1 MGRRLPA
8 AEQAGSKPAP
18 ATRHGDR
25 DSQNNGPGQA
35 PQTANRP
42 EDSPSPGSAPW
53 SRLRGLRLDRRA
65 TLLLVALGLVAVLIA
80 FFVWRT
86 VGTDEQP
93 LASADAEAPAAETSE
108 GPVPPQIDSAQVYQ
122 SIVPSLVVVQ
132 TDNAREGEEFGLG
145 SGIVVSSEAHVLT
158 ALHVLEGS
166 SEITLTFA
174 DGSSTSAT
182 VANVDPDKD
191 IAVLTPRSLPG
202 LIMPATLGNGAGL
215 RVGDEIYA
223 VGHPYG
229 LAGSFSAGVVSGLE
243 REFRPPD
250 GGDPIQGLIQFDAA
264 VNPGNSGGPLLNRN
278 GQVVGIVT
286 SLMNP
291 TNQDFFIGIGFAVP
305 IETAASAAGR
315 PAR

>member
-1 MGRRLPA
+1 MRQPLR
-8 AEQAGSKPAP
+8 AGMTPGNSSDREPQNTEAP
-18 ATRHGDR
+18 D
-25 DSQNNGPGQA
+25 
-35 PQTANRP
+35 
-42 EDSPSPGSAPW
+42 DSPVTRPPPW
-53 SRLRGLRLDRRA
+53 SRLWSSRRGRLA
-65 TLLLVALGLVAVLIA
+65 TLLLVAFGIVAVFLA
-80 FFVWRT
+80 FVFWRSSPA
-86 VGTDEQP
+86 DDQD
-93 LASADAEAPAAETSE
+93 LASADGQAPAAEAGDPEAPTQLE
-108 GPVPPQIDSAQVYQ
+108 TAQIYQ

-132 TDNAREGEEFGLG
+132 TDNAREGEDFGLG
-145 SGIVVSSEAHVLT
+145 SGIVVSSDAQVLT

-166 SEITLTFA
+166 TEITLTFA
-174 DGSSTSAT
+174 DGSRTPAS
-182 VANVDPDKD
+182 VANVDEEKD
-191 IAVLTPRSLPG
+191 IAVLTPHALPG
-202 LIMPATLGNGAGL
+202 LIMPATIGNGSGM
-215 RVGDEIYA
+215 RVGDEVFA

-229 LAGSFSAGVVSGLE
+229 LAGSFSAGVVSGLD

-250 GGDPIQGLIQFDAA
+250 GGNPISGLIQFDAA

>member
-1 MGRRLPA
+1 M
-8 AEQAGSKPAP
+8 
-18 ATRHGDR
+18 
-25 DSQNNGPGQA
+25 
-35 PQTANRP
+35 
-42 EDSPSPGSAPW
+42 
-53 SRLRGLRLDRRA
+53 
-65 TLLLVALGLVAVLIA
+65 LIA
-80 FFVWRT
+80 FFVWRA
-86 VGTDEQP
+86 VGTEERP
-93 LASADAEAPAAETSE
+93 LASADAEAAAETPD
-108 GPVPPQIDSAQVYQ
+108 GAIPPQVDSAQVYQ

-132 TDNAREGEEFGLG
+132 TDNAREDEQFGLG

-174 DGSSTSAT
+174 DGSRSSAT
-182 VANVDPDKD
+182 VSNVDPDKD

-202 LIMPATLGNGAGL
+202 LIMPATLGNGAGV
-215 RVGDEIYA
+215 RVGDEIFT

-250 GGDPIQGLIQFDAA
+250 GGNPIGGLIQFDAA

-291 TNQDFFIGIGFAVP
+291 TDQDFFIGIGFAVP

>member
-1 MGRRLPA
+1 MRAGMTPGNRTGREPQNT
-8 AEQAGSKPAP
+8 EAP
-18 ATRHGDR
+18 D
-25 DSQNNGPGQA
+25 DSQV
-35 PQTANRP
+35 TRP
-42 EDSPSPGSAPW
+42 PPW
-53 SRLRGLRLDRRA
+53 SRLWGSRRGRLA
-65 TLLLVALGLVAVLIA
+65 TLLLVAFGIVAVFLA
-80 FFVWRT
+80 FVFWRSSP
-86 VGTDEQP
+86 TDEQD
-93 LASADAEAPAAETSE
+93 LASADGQAPAAEAGDPEAPTQLE
-108 GPVPPQIDSAQVYQ
+108 TAQIYQ
-122 SIVPSLVVVQ
+122 AIVPSLVVVQ

-145 SGIVVSSEAHVLT
+145 SGIVVSSDAQVLT

-166 SEITLTFA
+166 TEITLTFA
-174 DGSSTSAT
+174 DGSKTPAT
-182 VANVDPDKD
+182 VSNVDEEKD
-191 IAVLTPRSLPG
+191 IAVLTPHALPG
-202 LIMPATLGNGAGL
+202 LIMPATIGNGSGM
-215 RVGDEIYA
+215 RVGDEVFA

-229 LAGSFSAGVVSGLE
+229 LAGSFSAGVVSGLD

-250 GGDPIQGLIQFDAA
+250 GGNPISGLIQFDAA

>member
-1 MGRRLPA
+1 MRQPLR
-8 AEQAGSKPAP
+8 AGKTP
-18 ATRHGDR
+18 G
-25 DSQNNGPGQA
+25 NGPGQA
-35 PQTANRP
+35 PQIADGP
-42 EDSPSPGSAPW
+42 DDSPSPGTWNRRWRP
-53 SRLRGLRLDRRA
+53 RLDRRA
-65 TLLLVALGLVAVLIA
+65 TLLLVAIGAAAMLIGFA
-80 FFVWRT
+80 LWMTLR
-86 VGTDEQP
+86 GDEQP
-93 LASADAEAPAAETSE
+93 IASADAEAPAETSD
-108 GPVPPQIDSAQVYQ
+108 GPNPPQVDSAQVYQ

-174 DGSSTSAT
+174 DGSRTSAT

-191 IAVLTPRSLPG
+191 IAVLTPSALPG

-215 RVGDEIYA
+215 RVGDEIFA

-250 GGDPIQGLIQFDAA
+250 GGNPIRGLIQFDAA

-278 GQVVGIVT
+278 GQVVGVVT

-291 TNQDFFIGIGFAVP
+291 TDQDFFIGIGFAVP

>member
-1 MGRRLPA
+1 MRQPLRGGTKPGISPGR
-8 AEQAGSKPAP
+8 E
-18 ATRHGDR
+18 
-25 DSQNNGPGQA
+25 
-35 PQTANRP
+35 PQITEAP
-42 EDSPSPGSAPW
+42 EDSPVPGPPPW
-53 SRLRGLRLDRRA
+53 RRLWGSRRGRLA
-65 TLLLVALGLVAVLIA
+65 TLLLVAFGIAAVLVA
-80 FFVWRT
+80 FVFWRSSP
-86 VGTDEQP
+86 TDEQD
-93 LASADAEAPAAETSE
+93 LASADGQAPTAEAADPGAPT
-108 GPVPPQIDSAQVYQ
+108 QLDSAQVYQ

-145 SGIVVSSEAHVLT
+145 SGIVVSGDAQVLT

-166 SEITLTFA
+166 NEIMLTFA
-174 DGSSTSAT
+174 DGSSSPAS
-182 VANVDPDKD
+182 VSNVDEEKD
-191 IAVLTPRSLPG
+191 IAVLTPHALPG
-202 LIMPATLGNGAGL
+202 LIMPATIGNGSGL
-215 RVGDEIYA
+215 RVGDEVYA

-229 LAGSFSAGVVSGLE
+229 LAGSFSAGVVSGLD

-250 GGDPIQGLIQFDAA
+250 GGNPISGLIQFDAA

-291 TNQDFFIGIGFAVP
+291 TDQDFFIGIGFAVP

>member
-1 MGRRLPA
+1 MRAGMTPGNPTGREPQNT
-8 AEQAGSKPAP
+8 EAP
-18 ATRHGDR
+18 D
-25 DSQNNGPGQA
+25 DSQV
-35 PQTANRP
+35 TRP
-42 EDSPSPGSAPW
+42 PPW
-53 SRLRGLRLDRRA
+53 SRLWGSRRGRLA
-65 TLLLVALGLVAVLIA
+65 TLLLVAFGIVAVFLA
-80 FFVWRT
+80 FVFWRSSP
-86 VGTDEQP
+86 TDEQD
-93 LASADAEAPAAETSE
+93 LASADGQAPAAEAGDPEAPTQLE
-108 GPVPPQIDSAQVYQ
+108 TAQIYQ
-122 SIVPSLVVVQ
+122 AIVPSLVVVQ

-145 SGIVVSSEAHVLT
+145 SGIVVSSDAQVLT

-166 SEITLTFA
+166 TEITLTFA
-174 DGSSTSAT
+174 DGSKTPAT
-182 VANVDPDKD
+182 VSNVDEEKD
-191 IAVLTPRSLPG
+191 IAVLTPHALPG
-202 LIMPATLGNGAGL
+202 LIMPATIGNGSGM
-215 RVGDEIYA
+215 RVGDEVFA

-229 LAGSFSAGVVSGLE
+229 LAGSFSAGVVSGLD

-250 GGDPIQGLIQFDAA
+250 GGNPISGLIQFDAA